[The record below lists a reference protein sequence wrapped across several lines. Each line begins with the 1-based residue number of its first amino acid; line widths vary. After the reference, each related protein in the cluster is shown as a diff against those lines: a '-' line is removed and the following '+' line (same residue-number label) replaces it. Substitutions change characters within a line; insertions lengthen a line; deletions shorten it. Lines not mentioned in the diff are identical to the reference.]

1 MRDSWTEFT
10 IGEIAAIVPGK
21 YLPKNE
27 YVEEGDYFVYGSNS
41 IMGKYSKFLIE
52 PPHIVMAAIGAY
64 AGAVRYSPV
73 PSWVNN
79 NAFALLVKPA
89 VLPGY
94 FYLWLDS
101 QLDLSTVVVGTGQPY
116 VQRPSLRATK
126 VALPPLSDQ
135 KRIVDVIASVDDYTT
150 ALQKQAAAARN
161 ARNAVLQKL
170 LTAGGEDWIKTTVG
184 EIASLG
190 NGGTWGADEAGDGL
204 VAASCL
210 RGTDLADLI
219 DGQQP
224 TAPVRWLKESELT
237 KARCM
242 ENMILIETS
251 GSKCGR
257 SVLLTKK
264 MLDVFERPVVFS
276 NFCRTLRIDLDKLMN
291 KYAELWFSHAYA
303 TGLIPSYRATS
314 AMPNLDIKS
323 LLRIEKMLLPP
334 FSEQKR
340 IVETVSAMDDAIRL
354 TEQAVTDAQR
364 LRLALLSDLLSG
376 DHEIPESYDRLL
388 GVA

>member
-170 LTAGGEDWIKTTVG
+170 LTAGGEDWIKTTLGDVAEIQQGQNLALSTLTIGDFPVYGANGIVG
-184 EIASLG
+184 HFDKWNFDRDVVALGCRGSCGTIHNVTGKVWLANNVMAIWPRNESQVAVAFIALVLEIADLRSSGVISGQVQPQITLTSLSPLG
-190 NGGTWGADEAGDGL
+190 IT
-204 VAASCL
+204 
-210 RGTDLADLI
+210 
-219 DGQQP
+219 
-224 TAPVRWLKESELT
+224 
-237 KARCM
+237 
-242 ENMILIETS
+242 
-251 GSKCGR
+251 
-257 SVLLTKK
+257 
-264 MLDVFERPVVFS
+264 
-276 NFCRTLRIDLDKLMN
+276 
-291 KYAELWFSHAYA
+291 
-303 TGLIPSYRATS
+303 
-314 AMPNLDIKS
+314 
-323 LLRIEKMLLPP
+323 LPP
-334 FSEQKR
+334 LAEQKR
-340 IVETVSAMDDAIRL
+340 IIETVSALDDVIRS
-354 TEQAVTDAQR
+354 TELAAADAQR
-364 LRLALLSDLLSG
+364 LRSGLLSDLLSG